1 MEFMTQSLQAL
12 AGFLWGMPL
21 IILLVGGGV
30 YFALISR
37 LQPYRY
43 FPHAIAI
50 LSGRYDNK
58 DDPGDLS
65 HLQALSA
72 ALSGTLGMGNIAG
85 VALAIG
91 LGGPGAVFWMWV
103 TAVVGV
109 ATKFFTCT
117 LAVMYRGEDSLGFV
131 QGGPMYIIREGLSK
145 RWHWLATLFAAAAL
159 VGTLPIV
166 QINQLT
172 QVMREVIF
180 VPAGLA
186 DSNDP
191 FLFNLLFGLFAAAL
205 VASVIFGG
213 VRRVGYVAV
222 RLVPAMVVLYMAM
235 TLLVLAAH
243 MSELPGYLWLIV
255 REAFSPQAVGGGLV
269 GVMTIGVMRG
279 AFSNEAGIGTEV
291 MAHGAAKTEEPVREG
306 LVAMMGPVID
316 TLIVCTC
323 TALVIL
329 VTGVWQDG
337 LVDGATMTAMAFS
350 QVLPGNIG
358 AYLIAFVVLIFA
370 SSTMFTFWYY
380 GAKCLG
386 FLIGAHRQDSYKYYY
401 TLLVLVGAIIPLEAV
416 FAIIDSGYA
425 LMAVPTMTAT
435 FLLSGKVTAAAR
447 DYFDRLGRG
456 PGAGESAPADQD
468 QARGS

>member
-1 MEFMTQSLQAL
+1 MDLMTQWLQAL
-12 AGFLWGMPL
+12 AGFLWGVPL
-21 IILLVGGGV
+21 IVLLVGGGI
-30 YFALISR
+30 YFAVISR

-43 FPHAIAI
+43 FPHALAI
-50 LSGRYDNK
+50 LAGRYDK
-58 DDPGDLS
+58 TSDPGDLS

-91 LGGPGAVFWMWV
+91 MGGPGAVFWMWV

-117 LAVMYRGEDSLGFV
+117 LSVMYRGKDSRGDL
-131 QGGPMYIIREGLSK
+131 QGGPMYIIREGLGS

-159 VGTLPIV
+159 IGTLPIV

-172 QVMREVIF
+172 QVMRDVVFI
-180 VPAGLA
+180 PAGLA
-186 DSNDP
+186 NADDP

-213 VRRVGYVAV
+213 VKRLGYVTA
-222 RLVPAMVVLYMAM
+222 RLVPFMVGLYLLMTMFVLSQHI
-235 TLLVLAAH
+235 T
-243 MSELPGYLWLIV
+243 ELPSHLWFIV
-255 REAFSPQAVGGGLV
+255 QQAFDVQAAAGGII
-269 GVMTIGVMRG
+269 GVMVIGVMRG

-291 MAHGAAKTEEPVREG
+291 MAHGAAKTKEPVREG

-329 VTGVWQDG
+329 VTGVWETGDLDG
-337 LVDGATMTAMAFS
+337 VSMTAMAFS
-350 QVLPGNIG
+350 QVFPGNVG
-358 AYLIAFVVLIFA
+358 AWLIAFVVLVFA
-370 SSTMFTFWYY
+370 CSTMFTFWYY

-386 FLIGAHRQDSYKYYY
+386 FLIGAQRQDSYKYYY
-401 TLLVLVGAIIPLEAV
+401 TALVLVGAIIPLEAV

-425 LMAVPTMTAT
+425 LMAIPTMTAT
-435 FLLSGKVTAAAR
+435 LMLSGKVTAAAR
-447 DYFDRLGRG
+447 DYFKRYG
-456 PGAGESAPADQD
+456 
-468 QARGS
+468 